1 MLKKEKK
8 LCVSKIWKKDGML
21 LNFKIKYIIMLSNS
35 VTYVYMELHT
45 EFYTLKEKIS
55 KENFNKIQI
64 S

>member
-1 MLKKEKK
+1 
-8 LCVSKIWKKDGML
+8 
-21 LNFKIKYIIMLSNS
+21 MLSNS

-45 EFYTLKEKIS
+45 EFYTLKEKVS